1 MCRPP
6 HSRYRRLL
14 NAFRRLIS
22 LDHHVQAF
30 FKRPRNAPVD
40 FFFRGVTHAGD
51 GALWLV
57 IYLLLLIFFRQQTA
71 SILPLLISGELIAS
85 ALVICLRYATRRHRP
100 DPRYRTFALT
110 PWNRY
115 SFPSH
120 HSLRVFFLA
129 TLVGRAHPAFLP
141 FFLGLALIVG
151 FSRIYLSKHY
161 LSDVVTGAGIGVLI
175 AMLVT
180 LLPAIMP

>member
-1 MCRPP
+1 MQVTPLSVP
-6 HSRYRRLL
+6 TPV
-14 NAFRRLIS
+14 NPFRRLVS
-22 LDHHVQAF
+22 LDQHVQAL
-30 FKRPRNAPVD
+30 FKRPRNAQVEL
-40 FFFRGVTHAGD
+40 FFRGVTHAGD

-57 IYLLLLIFFRQQTA
+57 VYLLLLIFFRQQTA
-71 SILPLLISGELIAS
+71 NILPLLISGELIAT

-100 DPRYRTFALT
+100 DPRYRTFVLT

-129 TLVGRAHPAFLP
+129 VLVGRGHPAFLP
-141 FFLGLALIVG
+141 FFLGLALIVSC
-151 FSRIYLSKHY
+151 SRLYLSKHY
-161 LSDVVTGAGIGVLI
+161 LSDVLTGAGIGVLI

-180 LLPAIMP
+180 LLPAIMH